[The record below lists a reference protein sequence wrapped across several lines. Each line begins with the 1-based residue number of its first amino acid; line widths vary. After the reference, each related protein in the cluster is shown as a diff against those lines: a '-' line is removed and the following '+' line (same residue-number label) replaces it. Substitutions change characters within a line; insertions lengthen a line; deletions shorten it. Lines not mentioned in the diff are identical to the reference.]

1 MSASLTTRRA
11 LAAVLAAG
19 ALIGAAAMPAAADG
33 HGHGRDNGRN
43 HGRDHVRE
51 HDHGRDNGRD
61 NGRDQGRGRDHG
73 RDHGRDNGRDNGRDH
88 RAPSSIAIGEVQNE
102 DGMRGDRFG
111 RALNREWVEVKNTG
125 RHAVNLRGYTL
136 TDEQGNRYR
145 FPDFRLDGRS
155 SVKVHTGQGRNTATT
170 CTRTAAGRCG
180 TTATPPPSATTAAT
194 SSTPSPGAAAATTTA
209 TADRHTNGA
218 PRPGGRGAP
227 CRRGHAD
234 RRDCRAR

>member
-155 SVKVHTGQGRNTATT
+155 SVKVHTGQGRNT
-170 CTRTAAGRCG
+170 RHDLYQDRRRQVWDDSD
-180 TTATPPPSATTAAT
+180 TATLRD
-194 SSTPSPGAAAATTTA
+194 
-209 TADRHTNGA
+209 DRGNIIDTESWG
-218 PRPGGRGAP
+218 
-227 CRRGHAD
+227 RRGHHH
-234 RRDCRAR
+234 RNG

>member
-1 MSASLTTRRA
+1 MSASLTTRRT

-51 HDHGRDNGRD
+51 HDH
-61 NGRDQGRGRDHG
+61 
-73 RDHGRDNGRDNGRDH
+73 GRDH

-155 SVKVHTGQGRNTATT
+155 SVKVHTGQGRNT
-170 CTRTAAGRCG
+170 RHDLYQDRRRQVWDDSD
-180 TTATPPPSATTAAT
+180 TATLRD
-194 SSTPSPGAAAATTTA
+194 
-209 TADRHTNGA
+209 DRGNIIDTESWG
-218 PRPGGRGAP
+218 
-227 CRRGHAD
+227 RRGHHH
-234 RRDCRAR
+234 RNG

>member
-43 HGRDHVRE
+43 HGRDHVRD

-155 SVKVHTGQGRNTATT
+155 SVKVHTGQGRNT
-170 CTRTAAGRCG
+170 RHDLYQDRRRQVWDDSD
-180 TTATPPPSATTAAT
+180 TATLRD
-194 SSTPSPGAAAATTTA
+194 
-209 TADRHTNGA
+209 DRGNIIDTESWG
-218 PRPGGRGAP
+218 
-227 CRRGHAD
+227 RRGHHH
-234 RRDCRAR
+234 RNG

>member
-1 MSASLTTRRA
+1 M
-11 LAAVLAAG
+11 
-19 ALIGAAAMPAAADG
+19 
-33 HGHGRDNGRN
+33 RD
-43 HGRDHVRE
+43 

-155 SVKVHTGQGRNTATT
+155 SVKVHTGQGRNT
-170 CTRTAAGRCG
+170 RHDLYQDRRRQVWDDSD
-180 TTATPPPSATTAAT
+180 TATLRD
-194 SSTPSPGAAAATTTA
+194 
-209 TADRHTNGA
+209 DRGNIIDTESWG
-218 PRPGGRGAP
+218 
-227 CRRGHAD
+227 RRGHHH
-234 RRDCRAR
+234 RNG

>member
-43 HGRDHVRE
+43 HGRDHVRD

-61 NGRDQGRGRDHG
+61 NGRDQGRDQGRGRDH
-73 RDHGRDNGRDNGRDH
+73 GRDNGRDH

-155 SVKVHTGQGRNTATT
+155 SVKVHTGQGRNT
-170 CTRTAAGRCG
+170 RHDLYQDRRRQVWDDSD
-180 TTATPPPSATTAAT
+180 TATLRD
-194 SSTPSPGAAAATTTA
+194 
-209 TADRHTNGA
+209 DRGNIIDTESWG
-218 PRPGGRGAP
+218 
-227 CRRGHAD
+227 RRGHH
-234 RRDCRAR
+234 RNG